1 MHINTFSLG
10 KEIKTPMSNSNELP
24 IKVFLLRITTATYKL
39 LIPKPVNSSKYVCE
53 KNNQKMNNISF
64 SCIQLVLPF
73 FFFEFSNISFILYQG
88 KNHILLQNPRG
99 IFQRYNWKEKRRYRW
114 RKTTKMLRDNSHFFL
129 KLYVKIHGW
138 ICMSIHTKLLE
149 WWKEIA
155 GGWGHEHRAEETG
168 CQGHLLEGLQQAAG
182 GVQGHLAEARSCF
195 SFLSPEMGPCE
206 ACDCEDHHQGQA
218 RLSTELTEQK
228 FWNLAGSHA
237 HQLTLENL
245 VLNPMRPKQGRDRPR
260 KSRLNGLMVIAKTLN
275 LFKPLSSKI
284 SEM

>member
-1 MHINTFSLG
+1 
-10 KEIKTPMSNSNELP
+10 
-24 IKVFLLRITTATYKL
+24 
-39 LIPKPVNSSKYVCE
+39 
-53 KNNQKMNNISF
+53 MNNISF
-64 SCIQLVLPF
+64 SCIQLVLPIF
-73 FFFEFSNISFILYQG
+73 FLSFQIFLLFCTKVKIIFCFKIQEAFFKDTIERKREDIDEG
-88 KNHILLQNPRG
+88 KPPRCSEITHI
-99 IFQRYNWKEKRRYRW
+99 
-114 RKTTKMLRDNSHFFL
+114 FFL
-129 KLYVKIHGW
+129 KLYVKIHGR